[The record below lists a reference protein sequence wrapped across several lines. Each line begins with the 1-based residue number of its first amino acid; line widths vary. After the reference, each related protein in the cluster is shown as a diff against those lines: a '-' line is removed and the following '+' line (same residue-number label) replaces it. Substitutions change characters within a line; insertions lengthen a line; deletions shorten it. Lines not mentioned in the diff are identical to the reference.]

1 MFFNLAH
8 YRRKLRSKLDTVKR
22 QFSEQ
27 NSTSNIRRP
36 PNSPATTFEDIGTFI
51 YLRIHPSL
59 HRILLGSGL
68 NYALLTAQLAPAL
81 TKSYQQK
88 MREWETMQKSQFLG
102 RYPSLLIPPF
112 DRYSSSQ
119 LSSTIDNTKIRSE

>member
-1 MFFNLAH
+1 MKNIRIVLIVLFNLAH

-27 NSTSNIRRP
+27 NSSSNVRRP
-36 PNSPATTFEDIGTFI
+36 PNSPAMTFDEIGTINHFLFCVI
-51 YLRIHPSL
+51 DQQIHF
-59 HRILLGSGL
+59 LGSGL

-88 MREWETMQKSQFLG
+88 MRDWEIMQKSQFLG
-102 RYPSLLIPPF
+102 NELLIF
-112 DRYSSSQ
+112 IS
-119 LSSTIDNTKIRSE
+119 